1 MDGDVSPRVAALRA
15 NPAASEGD
23 AHLAAELLLELYQA
37 HSSGASDLLIMMS
50 QLQVCA
56 FTPIIPLIPCIL
68 PVLCGINEYT
78 CPASTSIYTLKQAL

>member
-56 FTPIIPLIPCIL
+56 FASIKPRIL
-68 PVLCGINEYT
+68 PVLCGVNEYT
-78 CPASTSIYTLKQAL
+78 CTASIYTLIQAL

>member
-50 QLQVCA
+50 QLQVRNSA
-56 FTPIIPLIPCIL
+56 SITIPRVL
-68 PVLCGINEYT
+68 PVLCGVCEYT
-78 CPASTSIYTLKQAL
+78 CRASIFMPKA